1 MTSAPSEMPTRD
13 EMDAAIQADLQDLF
27 QLEMV
32 YARGP
37 VSRLYVARDV
47 EYNQPVAL
55 KVMPRS
61 PQAGARAEE
70 AFHEAAAAAAVLTHP
85 HVAPLYSAGATDHFF
100 WYSTEFVPGRS
111 LADTLRAGSPMELE
125 ACLKLADQIAAAL
138 DAAHRLGIVHA
149 DLKPTNVLLDA
160 SGAVRVT
167 DFWIRWVL
175 EDLGAFGGGDGNVSD
190 GLDRDWPGPYLS
202 PEQRVRREPGPAADQ
217 YALGAI
223 IYRCLVGT
231 PPPAD
236 DPMAAIA
243 EGRSPM
249 PPPRLMDARPDLP
262 AGISAIIERALS
274 PAPEGRFETA
284 GAFAA
289 ALREPTSLVEEAP
302 HPRDLAHGPTA
313 VAPPERPA
321 RRGVGLVSVALLA
334 FVIVGAAGAAWILG
348 LGLTTG
354 QPVASQPAP
363 QPPVVPD
370 STAPPSG
377 YPTVHHDSAART
389 TGIAR
394 GAPAAPAPTPA
405 PVRRTPRPRVTPPLP
420 RRDVS
425 AAPGRLFVNATP
437 WGQVFVDGELI
448 GNTPRVGV
456 PIAAGSHRVRVSRD
470 GFDPFERTVQVAPGQ
485 DLRLTDIV
493 LRESKP

>member
-1 MTSAPSEMPTRD
+1 MTQAPSEIPSRD

-55 KVMPRS
+55 KVMPRG
-61 PQAGARAEE
+61 PQAGAHAEE

-85 HVAPLYSAGATDHFF
+85 HVTPLYSAGATDRFF

-111 LADTLRAGSPMELE
+111 LADTLRTGSSMDLD
-125 ACLKLADQIAAAL
+125 ACLRLADQIAAAL

-149 DLKPTNVLLDA
+149 DLKPTNVLLDT

-175 EDLGAFGGGDGNVSD
+175 EDFGAFGNGDVKD
-190 GLDRDWPGPYLS
+190 GLGREWPGPYLS
-202 PEQRVRREPGPAADQ
+202 PEQRVGREPGPAADQ

-223 IYRCLVGT
+223 IYRCLAGT

-249 PPPRLMDARPDLP
+249 PPPRLTDARPDIP
-262 AGISAIIERALS
+262 TGIAAVIERALS
-274 PAPEGRFETA
+274 PAPEARFETA

-289 ALREPTSLVEEAP
+289 ALREPTSWVEEAP
-302 HPRDLAHGPTA
+302 HARRDLAHGPA
-313 VAPPERPA
+313 PVAPLERPA
-321 RRGVGLVSVALLA
+321 RHGLGLVSVALLA

-363 QPPVVPD
+363 QPPVVPE
-370 STAPPSG
+370 STAPPSA
-377 YPTVHHDSAART
+377 YPTVLPDSAARAT
-389 TGIAR
+389 SIAR
-394 GAPAAPAPTPA
+394 GAPGAPAATPA
-405 PVRRTPRPRVTPPLP
+405 PVRRTPRPRAAPPPP

-425 AAPGRLFVNATP
+425 LPPGRLFISATP

-456 PIAAGSHRVRVSRD
+456 PIAPGMHRVRVVRD
-470 GFDPFERTVQVAPGQ
+470 GFDPFERNVQVAPGQ
-485 DLRLTDIV
+485 DLRLIDIV
-493 LRESKP
+493 LRESRP

>member
-1 MTSAPSEMPTRD
+1 MTQAPSEIPSRD

-55 KVMPRS
+55 KVMPRG
-61 PQAGARAEE
+61 PQAGAHAEE

-85 HVAPLYSAGATDHFF
+85 HVTPLYSAGATDRFF
-100 WYSTEFVPGRS
+100 WYSTEFVPGCS
-111 LADTLRAGSPMELE
+111 LADTLHTGSPMDLE

-149 DLKPTNVLLDA
+149 DLKPTNVLLDT

-175 EDLGAFGGGDGNVSD
+175 EDLGAFGNGDVKD
-190 GLDRDWPGPYLS
+190 GLGREWPGPYLS
-202 PEQRVRREPGPAADQ
+202 PEQRVGREPGPAADQ

-223 IYRCLVGT
+223 IYRCLAGT

-249 PPPRLMDARPDLP
+249 PPPRLTDARPDIP
-262 AGISAIIERALS
+262 GGIGAIIERALS

-302 HPRDLAHGPTA
+302 HPPRDLAHGPAA
-313 VAPPERPA
+313 VASLERPA
-321 RRGVGLVSVALLA
+321 RHGVGLVSVALLA
-334 FVIVGAAGAAWILG
+334 FVFVGAAGAAWILG

-363 QPPVVPD
+363 QPPVVPE
-370 STAPPSG
+370 STAPPSA
-377 YPTVHHDSAART
+377 YPTVLPDSAART
-389 TGIAR
+389 ASIAR
-394 GAPAAPAPTPA
+394 GAPAAPAATRA
-405 PVRRTPRPRVTPPLP
+405 PVRRTPRPRAAPPPP

-425 AAPGRLFVNATP
+425 LAPGRLFISATP

-448 GNTPRVGV
+448 GNTPRVGA
-456 PIAAGSHRVRVSRD
+456 PIAPGMHRVRVVRD
-470 GFDPFERTVQVAPGQ
+470 GFDPFERNVQVAPGQ
-485 DLRLTDIV
+485 DLRLIDIV
-493 LRESKP
+493 LRESRP

>member
-1 MTSAPSEMPTRD
+1 MTTPPSEMPSRD
-13 EMDAAIQADLQDLF
+13 EVDAAIQADLQDLF

-55 KVMPRS
+55 KVMPRG
-61 PQAGARAEE
+61 PQAAAHAEE
-70 AFHEAAAAAAVLTHP
+70 AFHEAAAASALLTHP
-85 HVAPLYSAGATDHFF
+85 HVAPLYSAGATDRFF

-111 LADTLRAGSPMELE
+111 LADTLRTGSSMDLD
-125 ACLKLADQIAAAL
+125 ACLRLADQIAAAL

-149 DLKPTNVLLDA
+149 DLKPTNVLLDTG
-160 SGAVRVT
+160 GAVRVT

-175 EDLGAFGGGDGNVSD
+175 EDLGAFGGGDVKD
-190 GLDRDWPGPYLS
+190 GLDREWPGPYLS
-202 PEQRVRREPGPAADQ
+202 PEQRVGREPGPAADQ

-223 IYRCLVGT
+223 TYRCLAGT

-249 PPPRLMDARPDLP
+249 PPPRLTDARPDIP
-262 AGISAIIERALS
+262 GGIGAIIERALS
-274 PAPEGRFETA
+274 PAPEERFETA

-302 HPRDLAHGPTA
+302 HPPRDRAHGPAA
-313 VAPPERPA
+313 VAPLERPA
-321 RRGVGLVSVALLA
+321 RHGVGLVSVALLA
-334 FVIVGAAGAAWILG
+334 FVFVGAAGAAWILG

-363 QPPVVPD
+363 QPPVVPE
-370 STAPPSG
+370 STAPPSA
-377 YPTVHHDSAART
+377 YPTVLPDSAARAT
-389 TGIAR
+389 SIAR
-394 GAPAAPAPTPA
+394 GAPGAPAATPA
-405 PVRRTPRPRVTPPLP
+405 PVRRTPRPRAAPPPP

-425 AAPGRLFVNATP
+425 LPPGRLFISATP

-456 PIAAGSHRVRVSRD
+456 PIAPGMHRVRVVRD
-470 GFDPFERTVQVAPGQ
+470 GFDPFERNVQVAPGQ
-485 DLRLTDIV
+485 DLRLIDIV
-493 LRESKP
+493 LRESRP